1 MKPLICVTLAMFWFA
16 PPLLAQTQQPSVDPS
31 TKNESAPAA
40 LPGER
45 ANQTGGG
52 DRQDPEP
59 HIYRRGEHISRSY
72 GDFDVVNDWSRF
84 HLNPPPNDS
93 HWVKYG
99 DNYLLVKTDSGL
111 ITEIVKA
118 S

>member
-1 MKPLICVTLAMFWFA
+1 MFWFA
-16 PPLLAQTQQPSVDPS
+16 PPLLAQTQQPTADQS
-31 TKNESAPAA
+31 TRSEAPTPAA
-40 LPGER
+40 LPGVR

-52 DRQDPEP
+52 DRQNPEP
-59 HIYRRGEHISRSY
+59 HIYKRGEHISRSY
-72 GDFDVVNDWSRF
+72 GEFDVVDDWSRF
-84 HLNPPPNDS
+84 HLTQPPADS

-99 DNYLLVKTDSGL
+99 ENYLLVKTDSGL

>member
-16 PPLLAQTQQPSVDPS
+16 PPLLAQTQQPTGT
-31 TKNESAPAA
+31 TKTESAAQPG

-45 ANQTGGG
+45 SNQTGGG
-52 DRQDPEP
+52 DIKNPEP
-59 HIYRRGEHISRSY
+59 HIYKRGEHISRSY
-72 GDFDVVNDWSRF
+72 GEFDVVNDWSRF
-84 HLNPPPNDS
+84 HLMQPPADS

-111 ITEIVKA
+111 ITDIIKA